1 MIALVMLSV
10 LILVDAGPTLSE
22 YLTQDAEARRT
33 CSFDPDNCYSWQ
45 TCCYDGRC
53 VDSDI
58 GCYATCDQDLSLCGS
73 WQVCC
78 YVDDEWSCKDS
89 ESDCIEI
96 DGAVWGIGIAAA
108 VAITVLPIVCICCC
122 GGCAFYWLMK
132 RSRERR
138 AQAQRQGAY
147 MMQPQQMMQPGV
159 HMMQPQQPGMQMMQ
173 GGQVQQQGYPTAGFV
188 AQQPGYEQG
197 NQAGETY
204 HGVPNPENV
213 K

>member
-1 MIALVMLSV
+1 MIVLVMLSV

-33 CSFDPDNCYSWQ
+33 CDYDPDNCYYYE
-45 TCCYDGRC
+45 TCCPDGRC
-53 VDSDI
+53 VDSYI
-58 GCYATCDQDLSLCGS
+58 GCNPTCDKDLS
-73 WQVCC
+73 VCESGQC
-78 YVDDEWSCKDS
+78 CSCVYDECSCKDR
-89 ESDCIEI
+89 SDCV
-96 DGAVWGIGIAAA
+96 DGGLWGIGIAAA
-108 VAITVLPIVCICCC
+108 VAIIVVPIACCCCC
-122 GGCAFYWLMK
+122 GGCALYWLMK

-173 GGQVQQQGYPTAGFV
+173 GGQVQPQGYPTGGFV
-188 AQQPGYEQG
+188 ASPPSYEQG
-197 NQAGETY
+197 NQAGDIY
-204 HGVPNPENV
+204 PSVPNPENV